1 MAEPYPAALSDLGQ
15 PEDTAS
21 GSSTSDYPF
30 DLPPRAPYGGEPAGG
45 TGRTEQDDAVEA
57 GGDPGPGPSYD
68 LSSRSYRPEDL
79 YTSGT
84 APASPSASGGA
95 ERTTTS
101 FVQGATYRLDTPV
114 PEESS
119 ASGDSGYDL
128 GLSSTF
134 GARSAEDT
142 AGPEAWGADTG
153 AERGATYR
161 LDTPVPEES
170 SASGDSGYDL
180 GLSSTFGAR
189 SAEDTAGPESQP
201 EWSTDDWSP
210 RSTDDSLTGYSAGA
224 ERSHAA
230 PADNSGASPAER
242 SAESVDGRTDRP
254 LDPTSIYRIPT
265 RDSDQSPSD
274 PNRLVPPY
282 HQQHG
287 SDYPGWGTSSGVG
300 GGLGEGAAS
309 ASDLGVSDWDRG
321 EEWESRGAADSSLG
335 GSLGADTGWGTSS
348 GVGGGLGEGAAS
360 ASDLGVSDWDRG
372 EEWES
377 RGAADSSLG
386 GSLGADTG
394 WGTSSGVGGGLGEG
408 AASASDLG
416 VSDWDRGEEWES
428 RGAADSSLGGSLGS
442 GSGNTW
448 AFSRD
453 DPRLPESVR
462 EIAERAAGRPADV
475 DTSLTASLDTELSWS
490 PGETDQNT
498 WDTADDD
505 GDRWDRSGETL
516 DAAEEEAGASEPEA
530 RHEEASPEA
539 PASADPLLAIA
550 DEQAR
555 ARTKELAS
563 QNEVDNWNLAE
574 GIVKENTGAVPLPP
588 ELGDDALA
596 AERYLRGETEY
607 GDHSADHGS
616 RYDELGY
623 DGRRDTEY
631 SHRGSDDYDDYD
643 DYDYDAPDR
652 GDRRRDHDGYD
663 GYEDDDHRFD
673 QAEGT
678 QTLAAVDPET
688 ERYGSG
694 WRGDDASHDDDR
706 DRREEPDD
714 DYYDDVDDRYY
725 PEPVREG
732 RSRTRKRDK
741 IVEEFPG
748 FSEPLGGTA
757 SDYPGYD
764 NIDVWPETEGLATA
778 TLWLGIFSL
787 IPGVGLLLAVIALV
801 LGPKAKRNIRTSRG
815 HLEGEQLVKAG
826 TVLACIGIAVS
837 VLAGGGALLLS

>member
-1 MAEPYPAALSDLGQ
+1 M
-15 PEDTAS
+15 
-21 GSSTSDYPF
+21 
-30 DLPPRAPYGGEPAGG
+30 
-45 TGRTEQDDAVEA
+45 
-57 GGDPGPGPSYD
+57 
-68 LSSRSYRPEDL
+68 
-79 YTSGT
+79 
-84 APASPSASGGA
+84 
-95 ERTTTS
+95 
-101 FVQGATYRLDTPV
+101 
-114 PEESS
+114 
-119 ASGDSGYDL
+119 
-128 GLSSTF
+128 
-134 GARSAEDT
+134 
-142 AGPEAWGADTG
+142 
-153 AERGATYR
+153 
-161 LDTPVPEES
+161 PEES

-287 SDYPGWGTSSGVG
+287 SDYP
-300 GGLGEGAAS
+300 
-309 ASDLGVSDWDRG
+309 
-321 EEWESRGAADSSLG
+321 
-335 GSLGADTGWGTSS
+335 
-348 GVGGGLGEGAAS
+348 
-360 ASDLGVSDWDRG
+360 
-372 EEWES
+372 
-377 RGAADSSLG
+377 
-386 GSLGADTG
+386 G